1 MNNRWPGKYVI
12 GLTGNIATGKS
23 VVRRMLEH
31 LGAMGVDADALS
43 HQALAKGGPA
53 YAQALKTFGEW
64 LLGPEGEI
72 SRAALGKVVFADAKA
87 LARLE
92 AIIHPIVGQALDFL
106 VKRSQAQVV
115 VIEAIKLIESGLAKD
130 CDAVWVVN
138 TPEAVQVLR
147 LINKRKMPEDEAVQR
162 ISVQNPQADKL
173 KAAAV
178 VIQNAGSFEE
188 TWVQVQ
194 AAFSKIS
201 QPAAAPAP
209 ARPAAAPPGEKQV
222 KVRRGNPR
230 DANAIAALIKQVT
243 QGQKDLTRADI
254 MEAFGDKAYMLAE
267 YGEELSGL
275 VGWKVENLVARVDEF
290 YIAASAPLEKL
301 SPPLLEAVEKAA
313 QELQSE
319 AALVFVPLPI
329 AQSAAQAL
337 SGSGY
342 FPQLPEKL
350 GVSAWKD
357 AAKESMP
364 LGTALLFKKLRED
377 RVMKPI

>member
-1 MNNRWPGKYVI
+1 
-12 GLTGNIATGKS
+12 
-23 VVRRMLEH
+23 
-31 LGAMGVDADALS
+31 
-43 HQALAKGGPA
+43 
-53 YAQALKTFGEW
+53 
-64 LLGPEGEI
+64 
-72 SRAALGKVVFADAKA
+72 
-87 LARLE
+87 
-92 AIIHPIVGQALDFL
+92 
-106 VKRSQAQVV
+106 
-115 VIEAIKLIESGLAKD
+115 
-130 CDAVWVVN
+130 
-138 TPEAVQVLR
+138 
-147 LINKRKMPEDEAVQR
+147 
-162 ISVQNPQADKL
+162 
-173 KAAAV
+173 
-178 VIQNAGSFEE
+178 
-188 TWVQVQ
+188 
-194 AAFSKIS
+194 
-201 QPAAAPAP
+201 
-209 ARPAAAPPGEKQV
+209 
-222 KVRRGNPR
+222 
-230 DANAIAALIKQVT
+230 
-243 QGQKDLTRADI
+243 

>member
-1 MNNRWPGKYVI
+1 VLRRLDGVLQGDYRTVLRGHGLDLADIREYVPGDDVRYIDWNVTARMDRPYIRQYYEDRALTAWFLLDLSPSMNFGSFSTLKR
-12 GLTGNIATGKS
+12 
-23 VVRRMLEH
+23 
-31 LGAMGVDADALS
+31 GV
-43 HQALAKGGPA
+43 
-53 YAQALKTFGEW
+53 
-64 LLGPEGEI
+64 LLDFV
-72 SRAALGKVVFADAKA
+72 AVM
-87 LARLE
+87 ARLLTR
-92 AIIHPIVGQALDFL
+92 HGNRVGAVLHDGHG
-106 VKRSQAQVV
+106 RR
-115 VIEAIKLIESGLAKD
+115 VIPAGGGRM
-130 CDAVWVVN
+130 
-138 TPEAVQVLR
+138 QVLR

-162 ISVQNPQADKL
+162 ISVQSPQADKL

>member
-87 LARLE
+87 LAKLE

-162 ISVQNPQADKL
+162 ISAQNPQADKL

>member
-87 LARLE
+87 LAKLE

-162 ISVQNPQADKL
+162 ISVQSPQADKL

-201 QPAAAPAP
+201 PPAAAPAP

>member
-87 LARLE
+87 LAKLE